1 MNNRVFVGNL
11 AFHTTQ
17 DTLEQAFAQ
26 IGEVTEVRLM
36 MDRETGRSRG
46 FAFVVMAT
54 ADGAREAIAAMN
66 GQMLDGRVLRVNPAE
81 ERRERSGPPGGGPR
95 RERVGGGGERGGERS
110 ERGPRMDR
118 GGERGGDR
126 SRSRW

>member
-17 DTLEQAFAQ
+17 DTLERAFAQ
-26 IGEVTEVRLM
+26 IAEVTEVRLM

-54 ADGAREAIAAMN
+54 PDGARQAIAEMN
-66 GQMLDGRVLRVNPAE
+66 GVMLDGRVLRVNAAE
-81 ERRERSGPPGGGPR
+81 ERRERTGGPPGGPRRGPPGGG
-95 RERVGGGGERGGERS
+95 GGSDRGGDR
-110 ERGPRMDR
+110 PRMDR